1 MYGRNVHGVERGKEN
16 QMRVM
21 LTPTISVELH
31 QPKGKIMSDMK
42 LFDADGEVHVG
53 DVVHFNGKACFIEK
67 IRQDGLV
74 TVVRMNEQKMTLNVL
89 PHQIGCVFGKGE

>member
-53 DVVHFNGKACFIEK
+53 DVVHFNGKACYVEK

-74 TVVRMNEQKMTLNVL
+74 TVIRMNEQKMTLNVL